1 MNLPNK
7 LTIIRL
13 LLIPVF
19 VALFFVEF
27 TGHVF
32 VALGVFVLAC
42 LTDFLDGYIARKYN
56 LVTDLGKFLDPIAD
70 KVLVMAALVLL
81 CITGRELTMLYA
93 IGTIII
99 LAREFIVTGFRTIAA
114 GKNIVLAADNLGKI
128 KTNFQM
134 FAIIFLLPVNTLY
147 ALGDKAVIIALTV
160 MVVGLVCFIMS
171 LVFTILSATNYITK
185 NVAVLKEDKAEIKS
199 ESVENDVI
207 AEGLETAE
215 EKQE

>member
-19 VALFFVEF
+19 VALYFVEF

-32 VALGVFVLAC
+32 VALGIFVLAC

-81 CITGRELTMLYA
+81 CINGRELTMLYA

-114 GKNIVLAADNLGKI
+114 GKNVVLAADYLGKI

-134 FAIIFLLPVNTLY
+134 FAIIFLLPVNSIFAY
-147 ALGDKAVIIALTV
+147 GEKAAVIAITV
-160 MVVGLVCFIMS
+160 MMLGLVCFILS
-171 LVFTILSATNYITK
+171 FVFTILSATNYIVK
-185 NVAVLKEDKAEIKS
+185 NVSVLKEDKVEEIK
-199 ESVENDVI
+199 VE
-207 AEGLETAE
+207 ETAE
-215 EKQE
+215 EAITENQD